1 MVWDRLG
8 ERTVPVWLGELDAW
22 NSSAQI
28 GQEGLRKREVA
39 LDQVGPESAG
49 TGSQAGI
56 ARFPRDQGWTTGG
69 HGRRIDKPRELL
81 LLSWDGT
88 G

>member
-1 MVWDRLG
+1 MG
-8 ERTVPVWLGELDAW
+8 RTDQENEQTAPVSLGELDAW

-49 TGSQAGI
+49 TGPQAGI
-56 ARFPRDQGWTTGG
+56 ARFRKTRGG
-69 HGRRIDKPRELL
+69 QWGDMGGGSTNPENC
-81 LLSWDGT
+81 SC
-88 G
+88 